1 VWVGIRQLRESVL
14 EPLGFAAR
22 YERRG
27 GERLLP
33 DGPAILDVDALDG
46 EREPQAAG
54 TPAPRLAVN
63 LLAQLRLLY
72 RADRPPVGARKLIP
86 SAAN

>member
-1 VWVGIRQLRESVL
+1 VQLERQRPRVRIRQLRESVL
-14 EPLGFAAR
+14 EPPGFAGR
-22 YERRG
+22 HECRC
-27 GERLLP
+27 GEGLLP
-33 DGPAILDVDALDG
+33 DGPAIVDVDALCG

-72 RADRPPVGARKLIP
+72 SADRPPGP
-86 SAAN
+86 G